1 MANEY
6 GPFETERQARA
17 AALAVVPPEPGWS
30 ILRHAQCRQLLDLA
44 CEAAG
49 VEAGEYD
56 KRILEWVSG
65 FEDSAC
71 AVFAGLITRAYE
83 AGKAARSAGAATGET
98 GEGNG

>member
-1 MANEY
+1 MTDN
-6 GPFETERQARA
+6 GPYADERQARA

-49 VEAGEYD
+49 VAAGEYD

-71 AVFAGLITRAYE
+71 AVFAGLITRAYL
-83 AGKAARSAGAATGET
+83 AGLATKGTEPATGET
-98 GEGNG
+98 GEGSG

>member
-1 MANEY
+1 MPDN
-6 GPFETERQARA
+6 GPYDSERQARA
-17 AALAVVPPEPGWS
+17 AALAIVPPEPGWS

-49 VEAGEYD
+49 VETGEYD

-83 AGKAARSAGAATGET
+83 AGKTTRCTEPATGET
-98 GEGNG
+98 GEGND